1 MDKKKV
7 LFVVEKIYGGGV
19 ENIARTIL
27 KNWDY
32 EKYDVTLCTFCQQD
46 VSSLTSYLPI
56 KYKYILHEFCES
68 DNILRRLAIKLL
80 NKTKLLV
87 YYHFPSK
94 IFTAVFFNWNYDVA
108 IAFIEG
114 YATRVVAGMS
124 RIKKRIAWLHTD
136 FSGNHWTKV
145 AYRNL
150 NEEKQ
155 CYSAFDKVVCVSQKV
170 AFSAGRI
177 LDLKKEPMVLYNPID
192 VEQIRRL
199 AQESIDI
206 ANQNQKDILKIVTL
220 GNLIEVKGYKRLLSA
235 FSKLL
240 KSGVEAELYILG
252 HGPLYGDLSQCAES
266 LGLSGKVHFE
276 GFVENPYPYL
286 KMADIYVCSSFAEG
300 FNTAITEALILGRP
314 VVATACSGVDEQL
327 GKNNDY
333 GIMVENTEEG
343 LFRGIISM
351 TDPDVRYHYSRKAI
365 ESSCRFNL
373 RDNTDRIYSV
383 IEE

>member
-1 MDKKKV
+1 MNKRKV
-7 LFVVEKIYGGGV
+7 LFVVEKINGGGV

-46 VSSLTSYLPI
+46 VSSLTSCLPI
-56 KYKYILHEFCES
+56 KYKYVLYGFSES
-68 DNILRRLAIKLL
+68 DNILKRLAIKLL
-80 NKTKLLV
+80 NKSKLLV

-94 IFTAVFFNWNYDVA
+94 IFTSFFFNGNYDVA

-114 YATRVVAGMS
+114 YATRLVSGMS
-124 RIKKRIAWLHTD
+124 GIKKRIAWLHTD
-136 FSGNHWTKV
+136 FDGNHWTKV

-155 CYSAFDKVVCVSQKV
+155 CYSAFEKVVCVSKKV

-177 LDLKKEPMVLYNPID
+177 LDLKKEPIVLYNPID

-199 AQESIDI
+199 AQEPIDI
-206 ANQNQKDILKIVTL
+206 PNHKDTLKIVSL
-220 GNLIEVKGYKRLLSA
+220 GSLIEVKGYKRLLSV
-235 FSKLL
+235 FSKVL
-240 KSGVEAELYILG
+240 KSGIEAELYILG
-252 HGPLYGDLSQCAES
+252 KGPVFDDLRKYAES
-266 LGLSGKVHFE
+266 LSLTCKVHFE

-286 KMADIYVCSSFAEG
+286 KMADIYVCSSYAEG

-333 GIMVENTEEG
+333 GIMVENSEEG
-343 LFRGIISM
+343 LFRGLISM
-351 TDPDVRYHYSRKAI
+351 TEPDIRHHYSRKAI

-373 RDNTDRIYSV
+373 RDNMDRIYSV